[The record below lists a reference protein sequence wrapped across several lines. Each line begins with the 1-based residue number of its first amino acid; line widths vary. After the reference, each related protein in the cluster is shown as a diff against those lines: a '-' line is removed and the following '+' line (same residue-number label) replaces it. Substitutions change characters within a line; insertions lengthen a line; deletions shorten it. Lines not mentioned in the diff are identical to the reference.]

1 MKLTGKCK
9 EDFEKWIKKQKLSV
23 IHDVGERQ
31 MNVVPLGDMFVQL
44 HESMQYGVYEDFF
57 DSVNLF
63 IEVIVVDVNDFS
75 FQIFKKES
83 AKVLSVG
90 SVFNIRSEARTAAI
104 EKANEIY
111 NKTFKT
117 I

>member
-9 EDFEKWIKKQKLSV
+9 EDFKNYLLNDITDFSYKYNYFINLQ
-23 IHDVGERQ
+23 D
-31 MNVVPLGDMFVQL
+31 
-44 HESMQYGVYEDFF
+44 SMQYGVYEDFF

-111 NKTFKT
+111 NED
-117 I
+117 

>member
-9 EDFEKWIKKQKLSV
+9 EDFEKWYLQWVFNEKTFLSLRFNSEQ
-23 IHDVGERQ
+23 ILE
-31 MNVVPLGDMFVQL
+31 NWNSL
-44 HESMQYGVYEDFF
+44 HQSEKYGVYVDFF
-57 DSVNLF
+57 NTKKYEGVELF
-63 IEVIVVDVNDFS
+63 DKCFSLYFYHKTIFETHNDIVK
-75 FQIFKKES
+75 Q
-83 AKVLSVG
+83 
-90 SVFNIRSEARTAAI
+90 AI